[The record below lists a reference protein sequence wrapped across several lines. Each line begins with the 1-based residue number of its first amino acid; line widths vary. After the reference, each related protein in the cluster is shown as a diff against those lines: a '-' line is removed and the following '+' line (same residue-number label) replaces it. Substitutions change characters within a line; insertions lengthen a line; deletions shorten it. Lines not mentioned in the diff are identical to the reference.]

1 MQEMFNGWKSNIL
14 RAREQD
20 SIPKLHFKV
29 IISELFRESK
39 QSTLL
44 VVSFVCLFNTLIAG
58 LKKKKRTGAINKCF

>member
-14 RAREQD
+14 RAREKD

-44 VVSFVCLFNTLIAG
+44 VVSFVCLFNILIAG
-58 LKKKKRTGAINKCF
+58 LKKKKKKELVQ